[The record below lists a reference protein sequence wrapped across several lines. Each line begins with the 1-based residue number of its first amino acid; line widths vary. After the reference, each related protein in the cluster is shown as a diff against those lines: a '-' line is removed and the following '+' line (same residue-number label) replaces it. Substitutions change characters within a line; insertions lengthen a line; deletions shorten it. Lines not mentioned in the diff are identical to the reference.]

1 MMERLPRVTAVEV
14 IKALK
19 TGRVFSFSQSGS
31 HKIFKNKAGK
41 RVTVPYHTGKI
52 IHLKVFRSI
61 LRDAELSVEKFKEL
75 LK

>member
-1 MMERLPRVTAVEV
+1 MERLPRITAVEV

-19 TGRVFSFSQSGS
+19 RAGFFLARQSGS
-31 HKIFKNKAGK
+31 HKIFKNRTGK

-61 LRDAELSVEKFKEL
+61 LRDAGISVEKFKEL
-75 LK
+75 L

>member
-1 MMERLPRVTAVEV
+1 MERLPRITAVEA

-19 TGRVFSFSQSGS
+19 RAGFFLTRQSGS
-31 HKIFKNKAGK
+31 HKIFKNRVGK

-52 IHLKVFRSI
+52 IHLKVLHSI
-61 LRDAELSVEKFKEL
+61 LRDVDLSVEKFKEL

>member
-1 MMERLPRVTAVEV
+1 MERLPRITAVEV
-14 IKALK
+14 IKAIKRAGFFLA
-19 TGRVFSFSQSGS
+19 RQSGS
-31 HKIFKNKAGK
+31 HKIFKNGAGK

-52 IHLKVFRSI
+52 IHLKVLHSI

>member
-1 MMERLPRVTAVEV
+1 MEKLPRITAVEV
-14 IKALK
+14 IKAIKRAGFFLA
-19 TGRVFSFSQSGS
+19 RQSGS

-41 RVTVPYHTGKI
+41 RVTVPYHKGKI
-52 IHLKVFRSI
+52 IHLKVLHSI

>member
-1 MMERLPRVTAVEV
+1 MERLPRITAAEV

-19 TGRVFSFSQSGS
+19 RAGFFIARQSGS

-41 RVTVPYHTGKI
+41 RVTVPYHSGKI
-52 IHLKVFRSI
+52 IHLKVLHYI
-61 LRDAELSVEKFKEL
+61 LMDAGLSLEKFNKL

>member
-1 MMERLPRVTAVEV
+1 MERLPRITAVEV
-14 IKALK
+14 IKAIKRAGFFLA
-19 TGRVFSFSQSGS
+19 RQSGS

-41 RVTVPYHTGKI
+41 RVTVPYHSGKI
-52 IHLKVFRSI
+52 IHLKVLHSI